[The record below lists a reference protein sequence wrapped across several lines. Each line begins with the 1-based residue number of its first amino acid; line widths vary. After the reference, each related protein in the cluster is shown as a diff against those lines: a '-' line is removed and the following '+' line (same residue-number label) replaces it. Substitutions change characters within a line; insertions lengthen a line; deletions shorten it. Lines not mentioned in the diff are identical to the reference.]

1 MTRYTEED
9 QCPDMSG
16 VVSLP
21 SGGVETR
28 PDTRG
33 VAVRRASASGCG
45 WGDEAES

>member
-9 QCPDMSG
+9 QCPHMLGS
-16 VVSLP
+16 VSLP

-33 VAVRRASASGCG
+33 VAVRKGLWLRMGRRG
-45 WGDEAES
+45 